1 MMQPADFRDGDD
13 RTCSRRAY
21 RAGLRAILGERQMR
35 SGAVI
40 VLKISRQD
48 AAQVGFVENDDV
60 IETLAADR
68 ADDALD
74 IGVLPRGARCGDDL
88 VDPHR
93 PDTIA
98 EALAIRGIPVPQQVA
113 RRRVPRESLSHLSRK
128 PDLRGLPGD
137 VEVD

>member
-1 MMQPADFRDGDD
+1 MSRGAPLVAMMQTADFRKGDD
-13 RTCSRRAY
+13 HARGRRTY

-35 SGAVI
+35 SGAAI
-40 VLKISRQD
+40 VLEIGRQD

-74 IGVLPRGARCGDDL
+74 IGVLPRGARSGDDL

-98 EALAIRGIPVPQQVA
+98 EALAIRGISVPQQVA
-113 RRRVPRESLSHLSRK
+113 RRLVPRAGLGYLSRE
-128 PDLRGLPGD
+128 PD
-137 VEVD
+137 